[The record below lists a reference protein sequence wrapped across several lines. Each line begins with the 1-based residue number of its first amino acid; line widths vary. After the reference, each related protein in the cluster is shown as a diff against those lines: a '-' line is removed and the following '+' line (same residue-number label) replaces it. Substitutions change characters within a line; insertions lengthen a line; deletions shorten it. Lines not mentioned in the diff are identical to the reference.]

1 MLIQGKRLEG
11 IFDAHAEGRVV
22 ESILLHLPR
31 LQTQTCE
38 DWDAW
43 YSQRPLFR
51 QLYFNG
57 YEASAG

>member
-1 MLIQGKRLEG
+1 LEG
-11 IFDAHAEGRVV
+11 IFDDHAEGRVV

-38 DWDAW
+38 DWDTW

-57 YEASAG
+57 YETSAG